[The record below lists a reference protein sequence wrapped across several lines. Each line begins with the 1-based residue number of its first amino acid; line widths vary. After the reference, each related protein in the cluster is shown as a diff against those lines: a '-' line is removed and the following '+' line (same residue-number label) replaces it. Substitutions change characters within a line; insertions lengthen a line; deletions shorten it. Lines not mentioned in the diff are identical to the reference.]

1 MTTSDARLR
10 SPVQGL
16 LLAHGTDALRL
27 KGEERHMYLIREQ
40 LFRLREQAEIT
51 DESGQAV
58 LQVDGRSSACITS

>member
-1 MTTSDARLR
+1 
-10 SPVQGL
+10 
-16 LLAHGTDALRL
+16 
-27 KGEERHMYLIREQ
+27 MYLIREQ